1 MRAQDDHSWPIRR
14 LSDPTRCLARADCAK
29 TIAFRGGV
37 QHRLETLDDK
47 IGSHLSGD
55 NLPFIEDLYG
65 EYLRDPDSVDSS
77 WVPVF
82 QEYFGIATNGHNGR
96 VAPQFKPRGL
106 FSPALL
112 GNGAL
117 TATTEAEY
125 ADLAS
130 QGFTVRTPERS
141 TKFAAR
147 VRALVRA
154 YRLHG
159 HLTAKLDPLG
169 RPHAGEPP
177 PDLDPARYAIKD
189 EDMQTPVLCEALFG
203 NEEVTMERVMEKL
216 RALYCG
222 HIAIEFQNIPDNEP
236 RSWLRKQ
243 IEVNEYAP
251 IAGGEERVRIL
262 DQLTDSESFEEFLH
276 KKYVGAKRFS
286 LSGGDSLIPMMHAML
301 QEGGRLGLEEVII
314 GMAHRGRLNVLH
326 NLMGKPARSMLS
338 EFEKNPSPEDYLGSS
353 DVKYH
358 MGYSSDYEVE
368 GKKLHLS
375 LCFNPSHLEFVNPVV
390 AGRSKAKQDRMG
402 SDDACRKLL
411 PLLLHGDAAF
421 SGQGIVPE
429 TLQMGRLRGYDVGGT
444 IHIVINNQVGFT
456 ATPNEARS
464 TTYATDI
471 AKLLEIPIFHVNG
484 HDPEACV
491 RVAKLAMRYRQR
503 FGQDVVIDL
512 VCFRQWGHNEGDEP
526 RFTQPLMYKLIEEVG
541 PVRSHYASRL
551 IAEGVIDEKAAEQMV
566 ADKMDAYAEVFEQV
580 RETPE
585 KPKVSSLDGLWQT
598 YKGGDVEITDQI
610 ETTVSIETLKE
621 LGAKISTIP
630 DEVNAHR
637 TIRRLFK
644 NRAEMASGESPM
656 DWGFAESLA
665 YATLVAE
672 GTRVR
677 ISGQDSIRGTFNHRH
692 AAVTDTETGEL
703 YWPVRSAGSGAFDVY
718 NSMLSEAGVVGFDYG
733 YSLDYPDALVAWE
746 AQFGDFCN
754 GAQVIIDQFISSGED
769 KWERLSGLVMLLP
782 HGYEGQGPEHS
793 SARLERFLQLSAE
806 DNWFVC
812 NLTLPAQFFHVL
824 RRQVHNPTRK
834 PLIIMTPKSLLRLR
848 EATSTLED
856 LSDGGFRYVI
866 DETRD
871 LDPANVRRVV
881 LCSGKIY
888 YDLLGHAQENEH
900 DDVAIVRVEQLYP
913 LATSALTSTLKK
925 YPGAEIVWVQE
936 EPENMGAWWYMFP
949 HLIEL
954 TGERPARV
962 TRAASASPAT
972 GFKEAHEIEQNRIL
986 ETAFAEKI

>member
-1 MRAQDDHSWPIRR
+1 MENH
-14 LSDPTRCLARADCAK
+14 
-29 TIAFRGGV
+29 
-37 QHRLETLDDK
+37 

-55 NLPFIEDLYG
+55 NLPFIEDLYA
-65 EYLRDPDSVDSS
+65 EYLREPGSVDSS

-82 QEYFGIATNGHNGR
+82 QEYFGFEVTGHSGR
-96 VAPQFKPRGL
+96 AAPQFTPRSL
-106 FSPALL
+106 FSPAHIGGGL
-112 GNGAL
+112 GGHS
-117 TATTEAEY
+117 EAEY

-130 QGFTVRTPERS
+130 QGFSVRTPERS

-177 PDLDPARYAIKD
+177 PDLDPARYAIGD
-189 EDMQTPVLCEALFG
+189 DDMQTPVLCEALFG
-203 NEEVTMERVMEKL
+203 NEEVTMARVMEKL
-216 RALYCG
+216 NALYCG

-251 IAGGEERVRIL
+251 ITGAEERIRIL
-262 DQLTDSESFEEFLH
+262 KQLTGAEAFEDFLH

-326 NLMGKPARSMLS
+326 NVMGKPARSMLS

-358 MGYSSDYEVE
+358 MGYSNEYALEDSD
-368 GKKLHLS
+368 KQLHLS

-390 AGRSKAKQDRMG
+390 AGRTRAKQDRLG
-402 SDDACRKLL
+402 VEDSRRRLL

-429 TLQMGRLRGYDVGGT
+429 TLQMGRLRGYDIGGT
-444 IHIVINNQVGFT
+444 LHIVINNQVGFT
-456 ATPNEARS
+456 ASPDESRS

-503 FGQDVVIDL
+503 FHQDVVIDL

-526 RFTQPLMYKLIEEVG
+526 RFTQPLMYQQIEATE
-541 PVRSHYASRL
+541 PVRRHYATQL
-551 IAEGVIDEKAAEQMV
+551 IAEGVLDEQAVEQLMN
-566 ADKMDAYAEVFEQV
+566 DKLEAYTEVFEKV
-580 RETPE
+580 RHTPE
-585 KPKVSSLDGLWQT
+585 RPSVSSLDGLWHP
-598 YKGGDVEITDQI
+598 YKGGDVEISDQA
-610 ETTVSIETLKE
+610 ETSVTVEELKA
-621 LGAKISTIP
+621 LGAKISAVPEEI
-630 DEVNAHR
+630 DAHR

-644 NRAEMASGESPM
+644 NRESMAAGETPI

-665 YATLVAE
+665 FATLIAE

-677 ISGQDSIRGTFNHRH
+677 ISGQDSIRGTFNHRQ
-692 AAVTDTETGEL
+692 AAITDATTGDR
-703 YWPVRSAGSGAFDVY
+703 YWPVRAAGDAAFDIY
-718 NSMLSEAGVVGFDYG
+718 NSFLSEAGVLGFEYG

-746 AQFGDFCN
+746 AQFGDFAN

-782 HGYEGQGPEHS
+782 HGFEGQGPEHS

-806 DNWFVC
+806 HNWSVC
-812 NLTLPAQFFHVL
+812 NLTLPAQYFHAL
-824 RRQVHNPTRK
+824 RRQIHNTTRK
-834 PLIIMTPKSLLRLR
+834 PLVVMTPKSLLRLR
-848 EATSTLED
+848 EATSSLED
-856 LSDGGFRYVI
+856 LSDGVFQCVI
-866 DETRD
+866 GETREID
-871 LDPANVRRVV
+871 VPSVRRV
-881 LCSGKIY
+881 LMCSGKVY
-888 YDLLGHAQENEH
+888 YDLIAYAQEHGH
-900 DDVAIVRVEQLYP
+900 DDVAIIRIEQLYP
-913 LATSALTSTLKK
+913 LATSALKVALKP
-925 YPGAEIVWVQE
+925 YPNAELVWVQE
-936 EPENMGAWWYMFP
+936 EPKNMGAWWYMFVRFYET
-949 HLIEL
+949 L
-954 TGERPARV
+954 GEPPRYIGRPE
-962 TRAASASPAT
+962 SASPAT
-972 GFKEAHEIEQNRIL
+972 GFKEAHEIEQLMIMR
-986 ETAFAEKI
+986 TAFDASR

>member
-1 MRAQDDHSWPIRR
+1 MDD
-14 LSDPTRCLARADCAK
+14 
-29 TIAFRGGV
+29 
-37 QHRLETLDDK
+37 Q

-65 EYLRDPDSVDSS
+65 QYLHDPSSVDSS

-82 QEYFGIATNGHNGR
+82 QEYFGFESNGQNGR

-106 FSPALL
+106 FSPATISTP
-112 GNGAL
+112 GGISG
-117 TATTEAEY
+117 TFTEAEY

-147 VRALVRA
+147 VRAIVRA

-159 HLTAKLDPLG
+159 HLTARLDPLG

-177 PDLDPARYAIKD
+177 PDLDPARYGIG
-189 EDMQTPVLCEALFG
+189 EQDMQTPVLCEALFG
-203 NEEVTMERVMEKL
+203 NEEVTLERVMEKL

-251 IAGGEERVRIL
+251 IAGGEERTTIL
-262 DQLTDSESFEEFLH
+262 DQLTDAEAFEDFLH

-286 LSGGDSLIPMMHAML
+286 LSGGDALIPMMHAML
-301 QEGGRLGLEEVII
+301 QEGARLGLEEVII

-326 NLMGKPARSMLS
+326 NIMGKPARSMLS

-358 MGYSSDYEVE
+358 MGYSNDYEVE
-368 GKKLHLS
+368 DKKIHLS

-390 AGRSKAKQDRMG
+390 AGRSRAKQDRLG
-402 SDDACRKLL
+402 VEDAKRRLL

-421 SGQGIVPE
+421 SGQGVVPE

-444 IHIVINNQVGFT
+444 MHIVINNQVGFT
-456 ATPNEARS
+456 AVPDESRS

-512 VCFRQWGHNEGDEP
+512 VCFRQYGHNEGDEP
-526 RFTQPLMYKLIEEVG
+526 RFTQPLMYEKIEQVG
-541 PVRSHYASRL
+541 PVRGHYASKL
-551 IAEGVIDEKAAEQMV
+551 VSSGVLDQDAVDKMLN
-566 ADKMDAYAEVFEQV
+566 DKMDAYGEVFEEV
-580 RETPE
+580 RQTPE
-585 KPKVSSLDGLWQT
+585 KPTVSSLDGLWQT
-598 YKGGDVEITDQI
+598 YKGGDVEITNQI
-610 ETTVSIETLKE
+610 ETVVSLETLKE
-621 LGAKISTIP
+621 LGTKISTIP
-630 DEVNAHR
+630 DDVNAHR
-637 TIRRLFK
+637 TIKRLFK
-644 NRAEMASGESPM
+644 NRREMANGESPM

-665 YATLVAE
+665 FATLIAE
-672 GTRVR
+672 GTRIRV
-677 ISGQDSIRGTFNHRH
+677 SGQDSIRGTFNHRH
-692 AAVTDTETGEL
+692 AAITDGQTGER
-703 YWPVRSAGSGAFDVY
+703 YWPIRTVGDAAFDVY
-718 NSMLSEAGVVGFDYG
+718 NSFLSEAGVVGFEYG

-746 AQFGDFCN
+746 AQFGDFAN

-806 DNWFVC
+806 DNWFIC
-812 NLTLPAQFFHVL
+812 NLTLPAQYFHLL
-824 RRQVHNPTRK
+824 RRQVHHPTRK
-834 PLIIMTPKSLLRLR
+834 PLIVMTPKSLLRLR
-848 EATSTLED
+848 EATSTLDD
-856 LSDGGFRYVI
+856 LANGSFEYVI
-866 DETRD
+866 DETREID
-871 LDPANVRRVV
+871 AKKARRVL
-881 LCSGKIY
+881 LCSGKVY
-888 YDLLGHAQENEH
+888 YDLLAYANEHGH

-913 LATSALTSTLKK
+913 LATSSLTKTVSQ
-925 YPGAEIVWVQE
+925 YESAEIVWVQE
-936 EPENMGAWWYMFP
+936 EPKNMGAWSYMMP
-949 HLIEL
+949 HLWDL
-954 TGERPARV
+954 FAERPKYVGRPE
-962 TRAASASPAT
+962 SASPAT
-972 GFKEAHEIEQNRIL
+972 GFKEAHEIEQNLIMT
-986 ETAFAEKI
+986 TAFADEI